1 MLTGN
6 YHALIPIKKKS
17 AKLYRSINTIRM
29 IPPKKP
35 KTIETSYRSDGN
47 IDLKTTLLQG
57 LTFKEPRYFSEKFL
71 TSPVYKLLVEKTE
84 FLSSATISERM
95 YYFLNDLDDLLLCP
109 ICGHDFQPQF
119 RDFKTPI
126 EDFQA
131 QLCSVSCVGKHTIN
145 TRYIATKAQREKC
158 RSMFGDIADWTDS
171 KIIAVS
177 EKHDVKVTCALEGCE
192 NVPTYQEKGIFHK
205 FCSGRCRGIF
215 YAKSG
220 CENYFHGE
228 EKTQENQK
236 RILEKYG
243 VSNYTKTEDYRKL
256 CKTKKANRIVEN
268 KDFIGATLLSEVI
281 DKNTDYVRWRCNECE
296 HEFEAR
302 WHSTR
307 QLPYCP
313 NCHKNSSSLELKI
326 QKYLDSHNVK
336 YSEKCWGIITP
347 YELDFFIP
355 DKKVAIECHGLY
367 YHSEKMMDKDRHKI
381 KSDLCEMKG
390 IHLIQIFED
399 EINNKWEIV
408 ESRLNN
414 ILQLTTTKIY
424 ARECIVKSVS
434 WSDAEEFLNK
444 NHIQGNSTSS
454 IRYGLYFKDDL
465 VSLMTFVKPR
475 MGIGSGKTRGF
486 DYELVRF
493 CNKLNCSVVGGS
505 SRLFTH
511 FIRNEGVGK
520 KIMSYAD
527 KRWSIGNL
535 YTTLG
540 FKYVRETL
548 PNYWIT
554 KGNRRWNRM
563 NFTKTK
569 LKESFDNYDPD
580 KTEKEILS
588 EKSYQRIWDA
598 GSKIFL
604 YS

>member
-1 MLTGN
+1 MQKIQIH
-6 YHALIPIKKKS
+6 YD
-17 AKLYRSINTIRM
+17 
-29 IPPKKP
+29 
-35 KTIETSYRSDGN
+35 TSNN
-47 IDLKTTLLQG
+47 IDLRKTLSEG
-57 LTFKEPRYFSEKFL
+57 LVIKEPRYFSQKFL
-71 TSPVYKLLVEKTE
+71 TEPIHTLLMDRTK
-84 FLSSATISERM
+84 FLSDDTTISERM
-95 YYFLNDLDDLLLCP
+95 YYYLNELDTLITCSA
-109 ICGHDFQPQF
+109 CEKSFQPKF
-119 RDFKTPI
+119 RDFKIPK
-126 EDFQA
+126 DKFVK
-131 QLCSVSCVGKHTIN
+131 QLCSTTCVGKHTIDS
-145 TRYIATKAQREKC
+145 RYIPTDQQREKC
-158 RSMFGDIADWTDS
+158 ISLFGDISGWSDS
-171 KIIAVS
+171 KIIGVS
-177 EKHDVKVTCALEGCE
+177 EKHNSRVTCALEGCKE
-192 NVPTYQEKGIFHK
+192 IPTYIQKGNFHK
-205 FCSGRCRGIF
+205 FCSGRCRGLY

-220 CENYFHGE
+220 YDNYFQGE
-228 EKTQENQK
+228 DKTQENK
-236 RILEKYG
+236 TKMLSKYG
-243 VSNYTKTEDYRKL
+243 VENYTQTEEYKNK
-256 CKTKKANRIVEN
+256 CHQKKAERLIKNNE
-268 KDFIGATLLSEVI
+268 FIGATLLSPIIE
-281 DKNTDYVRWRCNECE
+281 KNTDYALWKCNECD

-326 QKYLDSHNVK
+326 QKYLDSHNIK
-336 YSEKCWGIITP
+336 YSEKCWGIISP

-355 DKKVAIECHGLY
+355 DRKVAIECHGLY

-390 IHLIQIFED
+390 INLIQIFED

-454 IRYGLYFKDDL
+454 VRYGLYFKDEL

-493 CNKLNCSVVGGS
+493 CNKLKCSIVGGS

-540 FKYVRETL
+540 FKYIRETS

-569 LKESFDNYDPD
+569 LKESFDNYDPN
-580 KTEKEILS
+580 KTEREILS